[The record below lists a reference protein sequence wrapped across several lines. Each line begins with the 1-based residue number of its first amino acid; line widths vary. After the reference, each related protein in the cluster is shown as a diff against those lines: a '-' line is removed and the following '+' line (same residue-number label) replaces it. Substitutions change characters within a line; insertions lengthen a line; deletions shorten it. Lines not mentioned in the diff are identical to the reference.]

1 MGGIELL
8 YARMYNYE
16 NETRVEEMTMRV
28 GVLGATGYA
37 GQELV
42 RLLRRHEEVDE
53 IVLSSSSVAGQGYEE
68 VYPHWSGQNIGVLQD
83 EDVPDLDVLFCALP
97 HGLTASRARA
107 FLDRKIKVI
116 DLGADFRLNSAQ
128 VYEEWYKLKHPD
140 VDLLSKAVYGLPEL
154 YRERIK
160 GQSLIANPGCYPTAT
175 LLALVPLLKERLLQT
190 EMLVIDAKSGVSGA
204 GRGVSLGNHFSEVNE
219 NFKAYGVAS
228 HRHTPE
234 IEQELSR
241 AAGQPLTVNFTPHL
255 VPMTR
260 GMLITIYAKVKEGI
274 NETDLRNCWLKH
286 YENEQFVHLLP
297 QGTWPQT
304 KFSSGSNHAFL
315 QLTVDQRTGN
325 AVIVSTIDNL
335 MKGAAGQAVQNMNLI
350 MGWPEGQGISGTAL
364 WP

>member
-1 MGGIELL
+1 
-8 YARMYNYE
+8 
-16 NETRVEEMTMRV
+16 MRV

-42 RLLRRHEEVDE
+42 RLLRRHEEVE
-53 IVLSSSSVAGQGYEE
+53 ELVLSSSSVAGQEYEE
-68 VYPHWSGQNIGVLQD
+68 VYPHWCGQNIGFLHD
-83 EDVPDLDVLFCALP
+83 EEVSDLDVLFCALP
-97 HGLTASRARA
+97 HGLTASRTRA
-107 FLDRKIKVI
+107 FLERNMKVI
-116 DLGADFRLNSAQ
+116 DLGADFRLNSAD

-140 VDLLSKAVYGLPEL
+140 VELLSKAVYGLPEL
-154 YRERIK
+154 YREKIV
-160 GQSLIANPGCYPTAT
+160 GQSLVANPGCYPTAT
-175 LLALVPLLKERLLQT
+175 LLALVPLLKAQLLQT
-190 EMLVIDAKSGVSGA
+190 EMLIIDAKSGVSGA
-204 GRGVSLGNHFSEVNE
+204 GRGLSLGNHFSEVNE

-241 AAGQPLTVNFTPHL
+241 AAGRPLTINFTPHL

-260 GMLITIYAKVKEGI
+260 GMLITIYAKVNEGVS
-274 NETDLRNCWLKH
+274 EEDLRRCWLRH
-286 YENEQFVHLLP
+286 YETEQFVHLLP

-304 KFSSGSNHAFL
+304 KYASGSNHAFL

-350 MGWPEGQGISGTAL
+350 MGCPENQGLTGTAL

>member
-1 MGGIELL
+1 
-8 YARMYNYE
+8 
-16 NETRVEEMTMRV
+16 MRV

-42 RLLRRHEEVDE
+42 RLLRRHEEVNE
-53 IVLSSSSVAGQGYEE
+53 LFLSSSSVAGQEYEE
-68 VYPHWSGQNIGVLQD
+68 VYPHWSDQNIGILQD
-83 EDVPDLDVLFCALP
+83 ENVPDLDVLFCALP
-97 HGLTASRARA
+97 HGLTASRTSA
-107 FLDRKIKVI
+107 FLARNMKVI
-116 DLGADFRLNSAQ
+116 DLGADFRLNSAL
-128 VYEEWYKLKHPD
+128 VYEEWYKLKHPA
-140 VDLLSKAVYGLPEL
+140 VELLASAVYGLPEIN
-154 YRERIK
+154 RERIK

-175 LLALVPLLKERLLQT
+175 LLALVPLLKDQLVHT

-204 GRGVSLGNHFSEVNE
+204 GRGLSLGNHYSEVNE
-219 NFKAYGVAS
+219 NFKAYGVAT

-234 IEQELSR
+234 IEQELTK

-274 NETDLRNCWLKH
+274 REEDLRHCWLKH
-286 YENEQFVHLLP
+286 YEEEQFIHILP

-304 KFSSGSNHAFL
+304 KFASGSNHAFL
-315 QLTVDQRTGN
+315 QLTVDKRTGN

-335 MKGAAGQAVQNMNLI
+335 MKGAAGQAVQNMNLV
-350 MGWPEGQGISGTAL
+350 MGWPEEQGISGTAL